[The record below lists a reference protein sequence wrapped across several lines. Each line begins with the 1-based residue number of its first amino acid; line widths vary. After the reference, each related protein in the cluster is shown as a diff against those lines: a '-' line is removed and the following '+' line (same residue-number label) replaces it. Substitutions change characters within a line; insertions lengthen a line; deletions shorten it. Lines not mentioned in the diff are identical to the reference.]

1 MFANTQGGGMDLAI
15 PDICLTPSP
24 PGAPIPVPYPN
35 TAQGTSGISAS
46 TANILFVGSP
56 AHNIT
61 TIIAITNGDNPGVNL
76 GVTSGTV
83 MGPSR
88 HTLGA
93 NSVLIKGSPATRLTS
108 PTMQNS
114 TNAIGSRIS
123 PSQTKVD
130 ISGA

>member
-1 MFANTQGGGMDLAI
+1 MFANTQGGGSDMAT
-15 PDICLTPSP
+15 PDVCLTPAPPSP
-24 PGAPIPVPYPN
+24 PVPMPYPN
-35 TAQGTSGISAS
+35 IAQGTSGICAS
-46 TANILFVGSP
+46 TCNILFVGSP

-61 TIIAITNGDNPGVNL
+61 TTIAMTNGDNPGVNL
-76 GVTSGTV
+76 GVASGMV

-93 NSVLIKGSPATRLTS
+93 NSILIKGSPATRLSS

-114 TNAIGSRIS
+114 TNAIGSRIC
-123 PSQTKVD
+123 PSQTKVM